1 MPLIQHILSEDLLW
15 LECILRFFIALVL
28 GFSLGVERQI
38 RLKVAGIRIHVVVA
52 AGAALF
58 TIVSSFGFASDTSRV
73 AAQVVTG
80 IGFIGAGTIMHRQNA
95 VHGLTSAAGVW
106 LTAAVGMAAGAGM
119 YIMALSATV
128 LTVLVQLFMHLPL
141 RLFSQKHQNEIK
153 ISFKSPTEDCAQ
165 TIKNIFG
172 ITRFTEFKAERIDGE
187 LVYNAVLHTKKVVDV
202 AFVSKMINDHDFII
216 SVEKAE
222 SDR

>member
-1 MPLIQHILSEDLLW
+1 MPGYIIQSESLLW
-15 LECILRFFIALVL
+15 LEFLLRFLFAIII

-52 AGAALF
+52 AGSALF
-58 TIVSSFGFASDTSRV
+58 TIVSLYGFGSDTSRV

-106 LTAAVGMAAGAGM
+106 LTAAIAMTMGAGM
-119 YIMALSATV
+119 YWVALGATV
-128 LTVLVQLFMHLPL
+128 LTILVQLFLHLPL
-141 RLFSQKHQNEIK
+141 RLFSQKHQSEVR
-153 ISFKSPTEDCAQ
+153 ISFKSPTEDCPQ
-165 TIKNIFG
+165 TIKNLFG
-172 ITRFTEFKAERIDGE
+172 ITRFTEFKAERVDGE
-187 LVYNAVLHTKKVVDV
+187 LIYNAVLHTKKVVDA
-202 AFVSKMINDHDFII
+202 AFVSKTINEYSYII
-216 SVEKAE
+216 SIEKAE

>member
-1 MPLIQHILSEDLLW
+1 MPVIQLLPENLLW
-15 LECILRFFIALVL
+15 LECVLRFLFAIII
-28 GFSLGVERQI
+28 GFALGVERQI

-58 TIVSSFGFASDTSRV
+58 TIVSSYGFASDTSRV

-106 LTAAVGMAAGAGM
+106 LTAAIAMTMGAGM
-119 YIMALSATV
+119 YWVALGATV
-128 LTVLVQLFMHLPL
+128 LTILVQVFLHLPL
-141 RLFSQKHQNEIK
+141 RLFSQKHQSEIR
-153 ISFKSPTEDCAQ
+153 ISFKSPTDDCPQ

-187 LVYNAVLHTKKVVDV
+187 LIYSAVLHTKKIVDA
-202 AFVSKMINDHDFII
+202 AFVSKMIDEYSYII
-216 SVEKAE
+216 SIEKAE